1 VGSPRPSPRRWLRS
15 KVASAAWST
24 GRVRGRRWWSG
35 VVCWDRPRTAC
46 LRAYRSYYRAYL
58 LQKEPKYTRATGPA
72 ADDAASSTSRRRAV
86 SCIIARAG
94 PRGNLAHCQDASVWW
109 QHEWQTSMGHRKP
122 AAQDGSASKREAVSG
137 RPADILQK
145 IVNDNL
151 NYQVESLNYML
162 QQLMT

>member
-1 VGSPRPSPRRWLRS
+1 
-15 KVASAAWST
+15 
-24 GRVRGRRWWSG
+24 
-35 VVCWDRPRTAC
+35 
-46 LRAYRSYYRAYL
+46 
-58 LQKEPKYTRATGPA
+58 
-72 ADDAASSTSRRRAV
+72 
-86 SCIIARAG
+86 
-94 PRGNLAHCQDASVWW
+94 
-109 QHEWQTSMGHRKP
+109 MGHRKP